1 MIKSLYT
8 AATGMKVQQLSLDVV
23 ANNLANVNTTGFKKS
38 QVSFEDLL
46 YVSLRRP
53 GTDVSDGIRAP
64 VGLEVGSGSRAVA
77 TTKLFSNGVLEITNR
92 PLDVAIQG
100 DGFLQ
105 VTDPQGQLKYTRN
118 GNLQRDG
125 ATGNLV
131 TADGLTL
138 SPAITVPQDATS
150 ISIGLDGT
158 VQAESSATPG
168 TSTQVGRITLA
179 RFVNPS
185 GLLSQGG
192 SYYIET
198 PASGPAT
205 VANPGEQ
212 GTGTLQQ
219 GFLEKSNVDVVS
231 ELVNL
236 IIAQR
241 AYEVNSRAIRS
252 SDEMLQATNAIVR

>member
-8 AATGMKVQQLSLDVV
+8 SATGMKVQQLSLDVI

-53 GTDVSDGIRAP
+53 GTDVADGQRAP
-64 VGLEVGSGSRAVA
+64 VGLEIGSGARAVA
-77 TTKLFSNGVLEITNR
+77 SSKLFTNGVLEITNR

-100 DGFLQ
+100 DGFFQ
-105 VTDPQGQLKYTRN
+105 VTDAQGQVRYTRN
-118 GNLQRDG
+118 GNFQRDG
-125 ATGNLV
+125 TTGNLV
-131 TADGLTL
+131 TTEGFAL
-138 SPAITVPQDATS
+138 SPAITIPQDATA
-150 ISIGLDGT
+150 IFVGLDGT
-158 VQAESSATPG
+158 IQAESAATPG
-168 TSTQVGRITLA
+168 TSTQVGRLTLA
-179 RFVNPS
+179 RFVNPA
-185 GLLSQGG
+185 GLLSEGG
-192 SYYIET
+192 SFYIET
-198 PASGPAT
+198 PASGTPT
-205 VANPGEQ
+205 IANPGEQ

-219 GFLEKSNVDVVS
+219 FFLEKSNVDVVS

-252 SDEMLQATNAIVR
+252 SDEMLQATNGVLR

>member
-8 AATGMKVQQLSLDVV
+8 AATGMKVQQLSLDIV
-23 ANNLANVNTTGFKKS
+23 ANNLANVNTAGFKKS

-53 GTDVSDGIRAP
+53 GTDVTDGVRAP
-64 VGLEVGSGSRAVA
+64 VGLEVGSGARAVS

-92 PLDVAIQG
+92 QLDVAIQG

-118 GNLQRDG
+118 GNLQLDG
-125 ATGNLV
+125 TTGNIV
-131 TADGLTL
+131 TSDGLAI
-138 SPAITVPQDATS
+138 SPAITVPQGTVA
-150 ISIGLDGT
+150 ISIGTDGT
-158 VQAESSATPG
+158 VQAESGSTPG
-168 TSTQVGRITLA
+168 TATQIGRITLA

-198 PASGPAT
+198 PASGTPT

-219 GFLEKSNVDVVS
+219 FFLEKSNVDVVS

-252 SDEMLQATNAIVR
+252 SDEMLSTTNAIVR